1 MKTKLLSFAVLALA
15 SVGLCACSEDGPNE
29 PVIPTTIELSQSEI
43 KLTAGQT
50 AQVTATVE
58 NAADDSLIE
67 WESAD
72 ETVATVDQ
80 NGEITAVNPG
90 TTTITAKCNDASA
103 SCEVTVV
110 PPTTIALSQNELTLK
125 IDETAQLTAT
135 AENADNNPVE
145 WTSSDETI
153 ATVDAT
159 GLVSALAAGQATITA
174 ACNGATATCE
184 VTVEA
189 PAAAPNIG
197 DYFYSDGTW
206 SPEINNAKTIIGV
219 VFWTG
224 DPTAQDAKLRADHPE
239 CTHGL
244 VIGLDEAQVA
254 WQPAYESI
262 SYTVSEWVEANTTG
276 LALPRSGYADND
288 PLQNI
293 IGYNNT
299 KAIEAF
305 NEADENSN
313 CRVSPIEWTVSY
325 RSKVPAPNST
335 SDWYLPSPKELSLL
349 CAGEMEGTIY
359 IKKPIMTNAKLINSK
374 FKAIEKTEMDGVT
387 YWSSTESY
395 SATTAILNETAWN
408 YYFAELNRPLSWSM
422 KAWDEYARVRCI
434 LAF

>member
-1 MKTKLLSFAVLALA
+1 MKTKLLSFAVLAMA
-15 SVGLCACSEDGPNE
+15 SIGLCACSEDDPNE

-50 AQVTATVE
+50 AQLTATVE
-58 NAADDSLIE
+58 NGADDCLIE

-110 PPTTIALSQNELTLK
+110 PPTTISLSQNEMTLK
-125 IDETAQLTAT
+125 TGETAQLTAT
-135 AENADNNPVE
+135 AENADSHPVE
-145 WTSSDETI
+145 WTSSDETV

-159 GLVSALAAGQATITA
+159 GLISALANGNATITA
-174 ACNGATATCE
+174 ECNGATAVCE

-189 PAAAPNIG
+189 PLPAPNIG

-206 SPEINNAKTIIGV
+206 SAEIDESKSIIGV

-224 DPTAQDAKLRADHPE
+224 DPTAEDAKLRADHPE

-244 VIGLDEAQVA
+244 VIGLDEAQLA

-276 LALPRSGYADND
+276 LALPRSGDGNDD

-305 NEADENSN
+305 NKADENSN
-313 CRVSPIEWTVSY
+313 YRVSPIEWTVAY
-325 RSKVPAPNST
+325 RSEVPAPLST

-374 FKAIEKTEMDGVT
+374 FSAIGQIEMDGFT
-387 YWSSTESY
+387 YWSSTETY
-395 SATTAILNETAWN
+395 SATIALLNETAWN
-408 YYFAELNRPLSWSM
+408 YYFAELNRPLSYSM

>member
-1 MKTKLLSFAVLALA
+1 MKTKLLSFAVLAMA
-15 SVGLCACSEDGPNE
+15 SIGLCACSEDDPNE

-50 AQVTATVE
+50 AQLTATVE
-58 NAADDSLIE
+58 NGADDCLIE

-110 PPTTIALSQNELTLK
+110 PPTTISLSQNEMTLK
-125 IDETAQLTAT
+125 TGETAQLTAT
-135 AENADNNPVE
+135 AENADSHPVE
-145 WTSSDETI
+145 WTSSDETV

-159 GLVSALAAGQATITA
+159 GLISALATGNATITA
-174 ACNGATATCE
+174 ECNGATAVCE

-189 PAAAPNIG
+189 PLPAPNIG

-206 SPEINNAKTIIGV
+206 SAEIDESKSIIGV

-224 DPTAQDAKLRADHPE
+224 DPTAEDAKLRADHPE

-244 VIGLDEAQVA
+244 VIGLDEAQLA

-276 LALPRSGYADND
+276 LALPRSGDGNDD

-293 IGYNNT
+293 IG
-299 KAIEAF
+299 
-305 NEADENSN
+305 
-313 CRVSPIEWTVSY
+313 
-325 RSKVPAPNST
+325 
-335 SDWYLPSPKELSLL
+335 
-349 CAGEMEGTIY
+349 
-359 IKKPIMTNAKLINSK
+359 
-374 FKAIEKTEMDGVT
+374 
-387 YWSSTESY
+387 
-395 SATTAILNETAWN
+395 
-408 YYFAELNRPLSWSM
+408 
-422 KAWDEYARVRCI
+422 
-434 LAF
+434 

>member
-1 MKTKLLSFAVLALA
+1 MKTKLLSFAVLAMA
-15 SVGLCACSEDGPNE
+15 SIGLCACSEDDPNE

-50 AQVTATVE
+50 AQLTATVE
-58 NAADDSLIE
+58 NGADDCLIE

-110 PPTTIALSQNELTLK
+110 PPTTISLSQNEMTLK
-125 IDETAQLTAT
+125 TGETAQLTAT
-135 AENADNNPVE
+135 AENADSHPVE
-145 WTSSDETI
+145 WTSSDETV

-159 GLVSALAAGQATITA
+159 GLISALATGNATITA
-174 ACNGATATCE
+174 ECNGATAVCE

-189 PAAAPNIG
+189 PLPAPNIG

-206 SPEINNAKTIIGV
+206 SAEIDESKSIIGV

-224 DPTAQDAKLRADHPE
+224 DPTAEDAKLRADHPE

-244 VIGLDEAQVA
+244 VIGLDEAQLA
-254 WQPAYESI
+254 WHPAYESI

-276 LALPRSGYADND
+276 LALPRSGDGNDD

-305 NEADENSN
+305 NKADENSN
-313 CRVSPIEWTVSY
+313 YRVSPIEWTVAY
-325 RSKVPAPNST
+325 RSEVPAPLST

-374 FKAIEKTEMDGVT
+374 FSAIGQIEMDGFT
-387 YWSSTESY
+387 YWSSTETY
-395 SATTAILNETAWN
+395 SATIALLNETAWN
-408 YYFAELNRPLSWSM
+408 YYFAELNRPLSYSM

>member
-1 MKTKLLSFAVLALA
+1 MKTKLLSFALLALA
-15 SVGLCACSEDGPNE
+15 SVGLCACSEDGPDE

-50 AQVTATVE
+50 AQLTATVE
-58 NAADDSLIE
+58 NADDNSLIE

-72 ETVATVDQ
+72 ENVATVDQ

-110 PPTTIALSQNELTLK
+110 PPTTIALSQTEMTLK
-125 IDETAQLTAT
+125 IGETAQLTAT

-174 ACNGATATCE
+174 ECNGATATCE
-184 VTVEA
+184 VTVAA

-206 SPEINNAKTIIGV
+206 SAEIDNSKSIIGV

-224 DPTAQDAKLRADHPE
+224 DPTAEDATLRADHPD

-244 VIGLDEAQVA
+244 VIGLDEAQMA
-254 WQPAYESI
+254 WHPAYESAG
-262 SYTVSEWVEANTTG
+262 STVSEWVAANTTG
-276 LALPRSGYADND
+276 FELPRSGYADSD
-288 PLQNI
+288 PIQRIL
-293 IGYNNT
+293 GYNNT
-299 KAIEAF
+299 KAIEAY
-305 NEADENSN
+305 NNASENSGHP
-313 CRVSPIEWTVSY
+313 VAPVKWAVEY
-325 RSKVPAPNST
+325 RNEVPAPLTS
-335 SDWYLPSPKELSLL
+335 SDWYIPSPKELSLL
-349 CAGEMEGTIY
+349 CAGEIEGNIY
-359 IKKPIMTNAKLINSK
+359 IKKPIMTNANLINSRLA
-374 FKAIEKTEMDGVT
+374 AIDHLQMFELT
-387 YWSSTESY
+387 YWSSTEHY
-395 SATTAILNETAWN
+395 STTTEFLNETAWN
-408 YYFAELNRPLSWSM
+408 YYFEELNRPLSWSV
-422 KAWDEYARVRCI
+422 KSWDEYARVRCI

>member
-1 MKTKLLSFAVLALA
+1 MKTKLLSFAVLAMA
-15 SVGLCACSEDGPNE
+15 SIGLCACSEDDPNE

-50 AQVTATVE
+50 AQLTATVE
-58 NAADDSLIE
+58 NGADDCLIE

-110 PPTTIALSQNELTLK
+110 PPTTISLSQNEMTLK
-125 IDETAQLTAT
+125 TGETAQLTAT
-135 AENADNNPVE
+135 AENADSHPVE
-145 WTSSDETI
+145 WTSSDETV

-159 GLVSALAAGQATITA
+159 GLISALATGNATITA
-174 ACNGATATCE
+174 ECNGATAVCE

-189 PAAAPNIG
+189 PLPAPNIG

-206 SPEINNAKTIIGV
+206 SAEIDESKSIIGV

-224 DPTAQDAKLRADHPE
+224 DPTAEDAKLRADHPE

-244 VIGLDEAQVA
+244 VIGLDEAQLA

-276 LALPRSGYADND
+276 LALPRSGDGNDD

-305 NEADENSN
+305 NKADENSN
-313 CRVSPIEWTVSY
+313 YRVSPIEWTVAY
-325 RSKVPAPNST
+325 RSEVPAPLST

-374 FKAIEKTEMDGVT
+374 FSAIGQIEMDGFT
-387 YWSSTESY
+387 YWSSTETY
-395 SATTAILNETAWN
+395 SATIALLTMMII
-408 YYFAELNRPLSWSM
+408 
-422 KAWDEYARVRCI
+422 D
-434 LAF
+434 

>member
-1 MKTKLLSFAVLALA
+1 MKTKLLSFAVLAMA
-15 SVGLCACSEDGPNE
+15 SIGLCACSEDDPNE

-50 AQVTATVE
+50 AQLTATVE
-58 NAADDSLIE
+58 NGADDCLIE

-110 PPTTIALSQNELTLK
+110 PPTTISLSQHEMTLK
-125 IDETAQLTAT
+125 TGETAQLTAT
-135 AENADNNPVE
+135 AENADSHPVE
-145 WTSSDETI
+145 WTSSDETV

-159 GLVSALAAGQATITA
+159 GLISALATGNATITA
-174 ACNGATATCE
+174 ECNGATAVCE

-189 PAAAPNIG
+189 PLPAPNIG

-206 SPEINNAKTIIGV
+206 SAEIDESKSIIGV

-224 DPTAQDAKLRADHPE
+224 DPTAEDAKLRADHPE

-244 VIGLDEAQVA
+244 VIGLDEAQLA

-276 LALPRSGYADND
+276 LALPRSGDGNDD

-305 NEADENSN
+305 NKADENSN
-313 CRVSPIEWTVSY
+313 YRVSPIEWTVAY
-325 RSKVPAPNST
+325 RSEVPAPLST

-374 FKAIEKTEMDGVT
+374 FSAIGQIEMDGFT
-387 YWSSTESY
+387 YWSSTETY
-395 SATTAILNETAWN
+395 SATIALLNETAWN
-408 YYFAELNRPLSWSM
+408 YYFAELNRPLSYSM

>member
-1 MKTKLLSFAVLALA
+1 MKTKLLSFAVLAMA
-15 SVGLCACSEDGPNE
+15 SIGLCACSEDDPNE

-50 AQVTATVE
+50 AQLTATVE
-58 NAADDSLIE
+58 NGADDCLIE

-110 PPTTIALSQNELTLK
+110 PPTTISLSQNEMTLK
-125 IDETAQLTAT
+125 TGETAQLTAT
-135 AENADNNPVE
+135 AENADSHPVE
-145 WTSSDETI
+145 WTSSDETV

-159 GLVSALAAGQATITA
+159 GLISALATGNATITA
-174 ACNGATATCE
+174 ECNGATAVCE

-189 PAAAPNIG
+189 PLPAPNIG

-206 SPEINNAKTIIGV
+206 SAEIDESKSIIGV

-224 DPTAQDAKLRADHPE
+224 DPTAEDAKLRADHPE

-244 VIGLDEAQVA
+244 VIGLDEAQLA

-276 LALPRSGYADND
+276 LALPRSGDGNDD

-305 NEADENSN
+305 NKADENSN
-313 CRVSPIEWTVSY
+313 YRVSPIEWTVAY
-325 RSKVPAPNST
+325 RSEVPAPLST

-374 FKAIEKTEMDGVT
+374 FSAIGQIEMDGFT
-387 YWSSTESY
+387 YWSSTETY
-395 SATTAILNETAWN
+395 SATIALLNETAWN
-408 YYFAELNRPLSWSM
+408 YYFAELNRPLSYSM